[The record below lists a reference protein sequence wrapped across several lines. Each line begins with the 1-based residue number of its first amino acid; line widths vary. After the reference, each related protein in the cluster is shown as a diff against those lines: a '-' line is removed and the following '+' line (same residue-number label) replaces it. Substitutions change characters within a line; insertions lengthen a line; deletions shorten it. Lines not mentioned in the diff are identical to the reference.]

1 MADKKSYTQT
11 IIDELYNTN
20 TKAGRELADIL
31 HANRTKGMSDKEVRQ
46 YINSSKGYYSKMWPQ
61 EMLKDMPTFRKALYS
76 EPSMNTVKNFDKAFN
91 DPNWDLEYIKGNIPE
106 DQLDFIAEENGISK
120 ERLKELMNK
129 EVTLRDRARDMDV
142 DLSLKGARNF
152 ITRAVF
158 PRSTERYLKGDE
170 IKGRDIAL
178 DAGENLLY
186 MVPYGFATK
195 ALTNGGRAATL
206 ALAGSNAINPAITEA
221 TDALVYSND
230 PENERSVFQP
240 ADILKGTFINM
251 AIPYTLLRGAGTA
264 GRRYGFP
271 EVGKRIEE
279 LGTGT
284 TARDL
289 KNQWVKDVKM
299 VNEQRANPNATPL
312 KQKLDSKSVIESKDY
327 KASLSPE
334 HQGILTGEESLN
346 GIIYQPGKSFDEKL
360 ANYNKNLENPI
371 KKGTPEYQQLA
382 SEYEMWKPSE
392 QIIQAEN
399 LKLKKDII
407 PEEVAK
413 NYVTNKAGDL
423 LYSDQPDKLTLVG
436 RLFRKSPKTRKEE
449 QEAKEYEDQLNY
461 LYDKYKLPDYREAK

>member
-1 MADKKSYTQT
+1 MAKKSYVET
-11 IIDELYNTN
+11 ILDELTQSGDVE
-20 TKAGRELADIL
+20 AIELGNILAKTDI
-31 HANRTKGMSDKEVRQ
+31 SDKEMRQ
-46 YINSSKGYYSKMWPQ
+46 YINSGKGYYSRKWPND
-61 EMLKDMPTFRKALYS
+61 LLAKMPTFRKALYS
-76 EPSMNTVKNFDKAFN
+76 EPTMNTVKDFDKAFN

-142 DLSLKGARNF
+142 DLSLKGAQNF

-170 IKGRDIAL
+170 IQGKDIAL
-178 DAGENLLY
+178 DAGENFLY
-186 MVPYGFATK
+186 MVPYGFAAK

-221 TDALVYSND
+221 TDALVYSDDND
-230 PENERSVFQP
+230 NERSVFQP
-240 ADILKGTFINM
+240 ADVAKGTFINM
-251 AIPYTLLRGAGTA
+251 AVPYALLRGAGTA
-264 GRRYGFP
+264 GRRHGFP

-312 KQKLDSKSVIESKDY
+312 KQKLDSKTIIESKDY
-327 KASLSPE
+327 KAGLPE
-334 HQGILTGEESLN
+334 GHQVILTGEESLN

-360 ANYNKNLENPI
+360 ANYNKNRVNKI
-371 KKGTPEYQQLA
+371 VKGTPEYQQLA

-399 LKLKKDII
+399 LKLKRDII
-407 PEEVAK
+407 PEEAAK

-436 RLFRKSPKTRKEE
+436 RLFRKSPKTLKEE

>member
-1 MADKKSYTQT
+1 MAKKSYVET
-11 IIDELYNTN
+11 ILDELTQSGDVE
-20 TKAGRELADIL
+20 AIELGNILAKTDI
-31 HANRTKGMSDKEVRQ
+31 SDKEMRQ
-46 YINSSKGYYSKMWPQ
+46 YINSGKGYYSRKWPND
-61 EMLKDMPTFRKALYS
+61 LLAKMPTFRKTLYS
-76 EPSMNTVKNFDKAFN
+76 EPSMNTVKDFDKAFN
-91 DPNWDLEYIKGNIPE
+91 DPNWDKEYIKGNIPE
-106 DQLDFIAEENGISK
+106 DQIDFIAEENGISK

-142 DLSLKGARNF
+142 DLSLKGAQNF

-170 IKGRDIAL
+170 IQGRDIAL
-178 DAGENLLY
+178 DAGENILY
-186 MVPYGFATK
+186 MVPYGFAAK

-221 TDALVYSND
+221 ADALVYSND
-230 PENERSVFQP
+230 PENERNVFQP
-240 ADILKGTFINM
+240 ADVAKGTFINM
-251 AIPYTLLRGAGTA
+251 AAPYALLRGAGTA

-271 EVGKRIEE
+271 DVGKRIEE
-279 LGTGT
+279 IGTGT

-312 KQKLDSKSVIESKDY
+312 KQKLDSKSIIESKDY
-327 KASLSPE
+327 KAGLPE
-334 HQGILTGEESLN
+334 GHQVILTGEESLN

-360 ANYNKNLENPI
+360 KNYNKNRVNKIE
-371 KKGTPEYQQLA
+371 KGTPEYQQLA
-382 SEYEMWKPSE
+382 SEYEMWVPSE

-399 LKLKKDII
+399 LKLNRDII

-413 NYVTNKAGDL
+413 NYVTNKLGDL
-423 LYSDQPDKLTLVG
+423 MYSDQPDKLTLVG
-436 RLFRKSPKTRKEE
+436 RLFRKSPKTLKEE

>member
-1 MADKKSYTQT
+1 MAKKSYVET
-11 IIDELYNTN
+11 ILDELTQSGDVE
-20 TKAGRELADIL
+20 AIELGNILAKTDI
-31 HANRTKGMSDKEVRQ
+31 SDKEMRQ
-46 YINSSKGYYSKMWPQ
+46 YINSGKGYYSRKWPND
-61 EMLKDMPTFRKALYS
+61 LLAKMPTFRKALYS
-76 EPSMNTVKNFDKAFN
+76 EPTMNSVKDFDKAFN
-91 DPNWDLEYIKGNIPE
+91 DPNWDKEYIKGNIPE

-142 DLSLKGARNF
+142 DLSLKGAQNF
-152 ITRAVF
+152 ITRAMF

-170 IKGRDIAL
+170 IQGRDIAL

-186 MVPYGFATK
+186 MIPYGFAAK

-206 ALAGSNAINPAITEA
+206 ALAGSNAINPAITETA
-221 TDALVYSND
+221 DALVYSDD

-240 ADILKGTFINM
+240 TDVAKGTFINM
-251 AIPYTLLRGAGTA
+251 AAPYALLRGAGTA

-279 LGTGT
+279 FGTGT

-312 KQKLDSKSVIESKDY
+312 KQKIDSKSIIESKDY
-327 KASLSPE
+327 KAGLTPE
-334 HQGILTGEESLN
+334 HQTILTGEETLN

-360 ANYNKNLENPI
+360 ANYNKNRVNPI

-382 SEYEMWKPSE
+382 SEYEMWQPPE

-399 LKLKKDII
+399 LKLKRDII
-407 PEEVAK
+407 PEEGVK
-413 NYVTNKAGDL
+413 NYVTNKAGDMM
-423 LYSDQPDKLTLVG
+423 YSDQPDKLTLVG
-436 RLFRKSPKTRKEE
+436 RLFRKSPKTKKEE

>member
-1 MADKKSYTQT
+1 MAKKSYVDT
-11 IIDELYNTN
+11 ILDELTQSGDVE
-20 TKAGRELADIL
+20 AIELGNILAKTDI
-31 HANRTKGMSDKEVRQ
+31 SDKEMRQ
-46 YINSSKGYYSKMWPQ
+46 YINSGKGYYSKKWPND
-61 EMLKDMPTFRKALYS
+61 LLAKMPTFRKALYS
-76 EPSMNTVKNFDKAFN
+76 EPVMNNVKDFDKAFN
-91 DPNWDLEYIKGNIPE
+91 DPNWDKEYIKGNIPE

-142 DLSLKGARNF
+142 DLSLKGAQNF

-170 IKGRDIAL
+170 IQGKDIAL
-178 DAGENLLY
+178 DAGENFLY
-186 MVPYGFATK
+186 MVPYGFAAK

-240 ADILKGTFINM
+240 ADVAKGTFINM
-251 AIPYTLLRGAGTA
+251 AMPYTLLRGAGTA

-271 EVGKRIEE
+271 DVGKRLEE
-279 LGTGT
+279 IGTGT

-312 KQKLDSKSVIESKDY
+312 KQKLDSKSIIESKDY
-327 KASLSPE
+327 KAGLTPE
-334 HQGILTGEESLN
+334 HQSILTGEESLN

-399 LKLKKDII
+399 LKTPLDIAA
-407 PEEVAK
+407 EEAFYK
-413 NYVTNKAGDL
+413 NYITNKTGDL

-436 RLFRKSPKTRKEE
+436 RLFRKSPKTLKEE

-461 LYDKYKLPDYREAK
+461 LYDKYKLPDYRGK